1 MKKDKI
7 ADLGRLSMGHAPA
20 ELAVCGEKPLQN
32 STASNMHACA
42 GSTGEPSLGKQTG
55 PILLA
60 DSFRIL

>member
-1 MKKDKI
+1 MFKKASFLFMIHKFSCKNMKKDKI

-42 GSTGEPSLGKQTG
+42 
-55 PILLA
+55 
-60 DSFRIL
+60 